1 MPTDRRPDRHDEA
14 NICNFANAPKID
26 SITRNSKKQYPT
38 SLPLYSWL
46 SGNTEEL
53 YHTKRQR
60 AGRNN
65 AHANKH
71 IRSNTAQ

>member
-1 MPTDRRPDRHDEA
+1 MRKDRRTDRHDEV
-14 NICNFANAPKID
+14 NISNFANAPTID
-26 SITRNSKKQYPT
+26 GIIRQRMKQYPP
-38 SLPLYSWL
+38 SLPLYGWL

-53 YHTKRQR
+53 YHMKIQR

-65 AHANKH
+65 AHANNP